1 MSLPTNTNYMWRSL
15 YVGSDV
21 ISFDYTDSRF
31 CVDCDYIIGV
41 YGYSNAT
48 FTLMVTDQEDGIIKL
63 AQNRPQ
69 IASIAARNGMLFFS
83 VVISSSQADMTVS
96 LTSLDTGYA
105 DMYVQVY
112 DATVFNSAA
121 GGDSYVLPD
130 PDVPNSYKYTTHGTE
145 DDHVFIPGPHPKE
158 SLLVVAVK
166 GENCFFFC
174 LGIDSSF
181 IYTYVSRVSRLSIHF
196 PFPI

>member
-1 MSLPTNTNYMWRSL
+1 MYITAHKPNTRLSLPTNTNYMWRSL

-31 CVDCDYIIGV
+31 CTDCDYIIGV

-69 IASIAARNGMLFFS
+69 IASIAARNGVLFFS

-105 DMYVQVY
+105 NMYVQVY
-112 DATVFNSAA
+112 DATVFKSAA

-130 PDVPNSYKYTTHGTE
+130 PNVPSSYKYTTHGTE

-166 GENCFFFC
+166 GTISDCFFWFC
-174 LGIDSSF
+174 F
-181 IYTYVSRVSRLSIHF
+181 FAVSIEIPPR
-196 PFPI
+196 